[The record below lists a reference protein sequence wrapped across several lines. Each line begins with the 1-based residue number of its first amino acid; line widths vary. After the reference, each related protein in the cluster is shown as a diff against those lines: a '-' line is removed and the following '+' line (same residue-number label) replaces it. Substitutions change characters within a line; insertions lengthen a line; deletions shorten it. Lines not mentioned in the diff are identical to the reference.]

1 MKRFSKFTPRVP
13 QSLLQL
19 LLLVA
24 TAPLIA
30 QEAPR
35 ALFDGETMKG
45 WETVSADQKW
55 WRVDGDRIVGGSLEE
70 QVPHNTFLSTVESF
84 HNFELEF
91 DILIEGNGGFI
102 NSGFQVRS
110 KRVEGSSEM
119 SGYQVD
125 AGPEWWGKMYDESR
139 RNRVIAEPGDSVA
152 LAAAIKPNNWNH
164 YRIRADGRQLQAWIN
179 GVPTI
184 NYTEADGNIPLDGHL
199 GLQVHGGG
207 KVQVSLRNIQVTEL
221 KATPGAMTWRR
232 FEKAQSVAT
241 QGKSPIKTPEQEMIG
256 FDVLDGFEVE
266 LVAADPIMQ
275 KVVDIAFDDAGRMWA
290 ITAVEYPIDGNESG
304 DVVGLYRKGGR
315 DQVLVFDEP
324 WKQGL
329 QTPRVFADGL
339 FIPMAILPDNGSVLV
354 GRGPDIL
361 RFYDDDKDGRADR
374 QEVMLSGFGVQDS
387 HLLPHRF
394 VRAPGGWIYMA
405 QGAFNSSQVVTTSG
419 DITTFNKCKVARFQ
433 QDGSQF
439 EIVGIG
445 LNNIWGFVIDRL
457 GDKWVQE
464 ANDLGFP
471 VAPFE
476 HGMSYPGIGSEKFHP
491 YSPWRPTSTMF
502 RMGGTGLSG
511 LAQSGDRSGF
521 PAPWN
526 ETFFLANPIISSLQS
541 VRVNRDAA
549 TPHEVEMERVADLMT
564 SVDKN
569 FRPVAIHFGPDGCLY
584 VVDWYNPIISHNEVP
599 RDHPDRDKISSRIW
613 RIRHKSQK
621 VTAPIDVTKVAT
633 EELVGLLGADSTV
646 TARAAWHQIS
656 DRQAVELIPQLQQLA
671 QSQTAPVAD
680 RVLALWSLQD
690 VNGVTVALLEQLIA
704 DNEFAIRREAARL
717 AGETGL
723 HVKERMSLFAG
734 RVEEKDPRVRLALI
748 QSITNGTTNRHG
760 ANNNQS
766 ANSSKGSEAEIG
778 FLMQL
783 LEGTTGDYPS
793 PREASDDAFE
803 RSLVRAYIEMVPDA
817 ALAFTKS
824 PAAKDLYGANI
835 RFMWLSA
842 GTAEA
847 ASAFA
852 KAVPSSN
859 LEPMA
864 EELAFLAQ
872 HMQDADVLAA
882 MTAWLG
888 KAETQVNTIQLL
900 LEKRNAWQS
909 DELTEAIALSAR
921 SLLAK
926 ESNQANT
933 DLLLRVAREL
943 RCKTLEPDVITLLE
957 QRSADPLECL
967 KALAELDCRNSVT
980 FYQVANASLPGE
992 QVRRIAVI
1000 ALAAIPGEEAFSQ
1013 LLDLWPSL
1021 ENNTRQ
1027 PAINALLSRKDGA
1040 QSLLAALNSDQVGLD
1055 GIGLSSLQQ
1064 MREHLG
1070 DSPALVELEQRL
1082 AVGQIPGLFLD
1093 GQGNSFVD
1101 SNLTI
1106 DGPFTIEA
1114 WIRLNNGINNADG
1127 LLASAG
1133 RFDLNF
1139 HDARLRLWTV
1149 SAGDLTIATK
1159 PVIPG
1164 AWTHFAVVREANNQL
1179 HIYIN
1184 GELDCSTSS
1193 ALPLEF
1199 DDLDIGRTNPGVGTA
1214 AAITEFRLWDTA
1226 RSAEQ
1231 IGANYRL
1238 MLDPENKPKELQAL
1252 LPGNPF
1258 DLSGTARIEGI
1269 LDRPPVVTAEEA
1281 QAEIASFARYRSL
1294 IDSQGNVQDGL
1305 AIFNMSCAVCHQVN
1319 NVGGTI
1325 GPTLDSVAS
1334 KGTEGLLRSI
1344 LTPNAGVESGY
1355 RILNVK
1361 LHDGQLLQGYLAAE
1375 DSENITLRRQGRDD
1389 LQIARK
1395 DIASLRFADLSLM
1408 PEGLLDALTDQQAAD
1423 LFEYLMSLN

>member
-1 MKRFSKFTPRVP
+1 MKIFSKFTLRV
-13 QSLLQL
+13 SLGLPQL
-19 LLLVA
+19 LLLVT
-24 TAPLIA
+24 TAPLLA

-35 ALFDGETMKG
+35 ALFDGETLKG
-45 WETVSADQKW
+45 WETISADQKW
-55 WRVDGDRIVGGSLEE
+55 WRVDGDKIVGGSLEE

-102 NSGFQVRS
+102 NSGFQIRS
-110 KRVEGSSEM
+110 TRVEGSSEM

-125 AGPEWWGKMYDESR
+125 AGPEWWGKLYDESR
-139 RNRVIAEPGDSVA
+139 RNRVIAEPGDPAA
-152 LAAAIKPNNWNH
+152 LSAAIKPNEWNH

-179 GVPTI
+179 DVPTI

-207 KVQVSLRNIQVTEL
+207 KVQVSLKSIQLTEL
-221 KATPGAMTWRR
+221 KSTPGAMTWRR

-241 QGKSPIKTPEQEMIG
+241 QGKSPIKTPEQEMVG

-304 DVVGLYRKGGR
+304 DVIGLYRKGGR

-419 DITTFNKCKVARFQ
+419 DITTFNKCKIARFQ

-457 GDKWVQE
+457 GDKWIQE

-471 VAPFE
+471 VTPFE
-476 HGMSYPGIGSEKFHP
+476 HGMSYPGIGSEKFHS

-511 LAQSGDRSGF
+511 LAQSGDRNGF
-521 PAPWN
+521 PAPWD

-541 VRVNRDAA
+541 VRVNRNAA

-633 EELVGLLGADSTV
+633 EELVALLGADSTV
-646 TARAAWHQIS
+646 TARAAWHQIA

-671 QSQTAPVAD
+671 QNQSTPVAD

-690 VNGVTVALLEQLIA
+690 VSGVTLTLLEQLIV
-704 DNEFAIRREAARL
+704 DNDFAIRREAARL

-723 HVKERMSLFAG
+723 SAKERMSILAS
-734 RVEEKDPRVRLALI
+734 RVDENDPRVRLALI
-748 QSITNGTTNRHG
+748 QSIT
-760 ANNNQS
+760 ANTKS
-766 ANSSKGSEAEIG
+766 SEAEISI
-778 FLMQL
+778 LMQL
-783 LEGTTGDYPS
+783 LESTTGDYPS

-803 RSLVRAYIEMVPDA
+803 RSLVRAYIERFPNT

-824 PAAKDLYGANI
+824 PAAKDLYSTNI
-835 RFMWLSA
+835 RFIWLSA

-852 KAVPSSN
+852 KAVPSFN

-872 HMQDADVLAA
+872 HMQDTDVLAA

-888 KAETQVNTIQLL
+888 KAETQVKTIQLL
-900 LEKRNAWQS
+900 LEKRAAWKS
-909 DELTEAIALSAR
+909 DELIEAIALSTR

-926 ESNQANT
+926 EANQANT

-943 RCKTLEPDVITLLE
+943 RSKTLEADVISLLE
-957 QRSADPLECL
+957 QHQADSLECL
-967 KALAELDCRNSVT
+967 KALAELDCRNSAT

-992 QVRRIAVI
+992 EVRQVAVT
-1000 ALAAIPGEEAFSQ
+1000 ALAGIPGSEAFTS
-1013 LLDLWPSL
+1013 LLELWASL

-1027 PAINALLSRKDGA
+1027 SAINALLSRQQGA
-1040 QSLLAALNSDQVGLD
+1040 EYLLAAINAEQIGIN
-1055 GIGLSSLQQ
+1055 GIGLSSLQK

-1070 DSPALVELEQRL
+1070 DIAAVQELEQRL

-1093 GQGNSFVD
+1093 GKGNSFVD

-1106 DGPFTIEA
+1106 HGPFTIEA
-1114 WIRLNNGINNADG
+1114 WIRLENGINNADG
-1127 LLASAG
+1127 LLASVG

-1139 HDARLRLWTV
+1139 HDARLRLWT
-1149 SAGDLTIATK
+1149 SEHGDLTIATK
-1159 PVIPG
+1159 AVVPG
-1164 AWTHFAVVREANNQL
+1164 VWTHFAVVREANNQL

-1184 GELDCSTSS
+1184 GELDCSTTS

-1214 AAITEFRLWDTA
+1214 AAITEFRLWNTA

-1231 IGANYRL
+1231 IGSHYRL
-1238 MLDPENKPKELQAL
+1238 MLDPQNQPDDLQAL
-1252 LPGNPF
+1252 LPGSQL
-1258 DLSGTARIEGI
+1258 DLAGSARIEGI

-1281 QAEIASFARYRSL
+1281 QAELASFMRYRSL
-1294 IDSQGNVQDGL
+1294 IEAPGELENGRAL
-1305 AIFNMSCAVCHQVN
+1305 FNMSCAVCHQVN

-1355 RILNVK
+1355 RTLNVK
-1361 LHDGQLLQGYLAAE
+1361 LRDGQLLQGYLAAE
-1375 DSENITLRRQGRDD
+1375 NPAAITLRRQGRDD

-1395 DIASLRFADLSLM
+1395 NIESLRFDARSLM
-1408 PEGLLDALTDQQAAD
+1408 PEGLLDALNDQQVAD